1 MFKKMYAGQGRIAF
15 HEGVPCIIA
24 SQTFMVVYLA
34 LFHDSWEAEAIGRE
48 EAIGKRSRSFEH

>member
-34 LFHDSWEAEAIGRE
+34 LFHDSWEAEAIG
-48 EAIGKRSRSFEH
+48 KRSRSFEH